1 MEVRLTAQT
10 LSIMLASIVLATT
23 GQLLLRAGMEA
34 VGVVDIT
41 GASLMSSARDAL
53 RTWQVY
59 VGFAAFGAS
68 SLLWLITLSRVPLST
83 AYPFVSLSYVL
94 ILTASVVLLNE
105 RPSLLSW
112 VGVGFIVLGISI
124 VGLGQR

>member
-1 MEVRLTAQT
+1 
-10 LSIMLASIVLATT
+10 MLASIVLATT